1 MINNNVKKFFQV
13 GTSGGS
19 VYGVNINGVQT
30 SYTLNEN
37 YVFMALCARNA
48 ANPGAA
54 LSLPYGGACVVV
66 GFGDTAEAP
75 DDYGLADGNY
85 NNARL
90 AVANYG
96 KNTFVPGDII
106 SIYAGYTNNTGSN
119 VIVKEL
125 GIIGNPT
132 GNSQA
137 SGGNNVCLLFRKVLE
152 TPVTI
157 APGET
162 YIFSYRVK
170 LKE

>member
-1 MINNNVKKFFQV
+1 MINNNAKKVFQV
-13 GTSGGS
+13 GISGGYI
-19 VYGVNINGVQT
+19 YGVNINGAQT
-30 SYTLNEN
+30 SYTLNET
-37 YVFMALCARNA
+37 YALLALCGRDAVS
-48 ANPGAA
+48 PGAA

-85 NNARL
+85 NNVRL

-96 KNTFVPGDII
+96 KNSYVAGDII

-119 VIVKEL
+119 VTVKEV